1 MAYTTTA
8 SVDYAQTAY
17 DRLAYFAY
25 RPELYYDRAV
35 EVKPTRQAMPGAT
48 VVFTIQNDLPIAS
61 TALNESTDL
70 TPVAMSDSQ
79 VSIALAEYGNVT
91 VTTAKLRG
99 EAFVEIDPI
108 QANVIGYN
116 AGVSI
121 DEIAKN
127 IAQAGT
133 NVDYSANTVTGG
145 TQPTSRASITPGCTF
160 SAANVRLEKAR
171 LRRAN
176 VPTFGGAYVAY
187 IHPDVSYDLMGQTG
201 TNTWTDPHT
210 YSQPDEIWQGEIGMF
225 QGVRFIETP
234 RAPWFGNAGS
244 SPTTTSVYGTL
255 FLGRQALAKAHSI
268 VDGNGENPHIVP
280 GPVTDY
286 LRRFLPLGW
295 YHLVGYGVFRQAALR
310 RVESSSSI
318 DDGTDSGQD
327 NSVVYTATANS
338 GSTITFTAAQATFL
352 QGITSTGTTVTVTG
366 AGITAPVV
374 ILTINDATGVVTL
387 VADTGGAIGTLTNTA
402 YTFSWTEN
410 Q

>member
-1 MAYTTTA
+1 MATAITGATTTA

-25 RPELYYDRAV
+25 RPELYYDRCV
-35 EVKPTRQAMPGAT
+35 EVKPTRQSMPGST

-61 TALNESTDL
+61 TALNESTDV

-79 VSIALAEYGNVT
+79 VSIALGEYGNAT

-108 QANVIGYN
+108 VANVVGYN

-121 DEIAKN
+121 DEIAKVPF
-127 IAQAGT
+127 QTGT
-133 NVDYSANTVTGG
+133 NVDYAQGKTT
-145 TQPTSRASITPGCTF
+145 TTPTARNQIAPTDTF
-160 SAANVRLEKAR
+160 TAANVRLEKAR

-187 IHPDVSYDLMGQTG
+187 MHPDVAYDLMGETG
-201 TNTWTDPHT
+201 SASWTDPHT

-244 SPTTTSVYGTL
+244 SPTTTSVYGTV
-255 FLGRQALAKAHSI
+255 FLGRQAVAKAHSI
-268 VDGNGENPHIVP
+268 VDGNGENPHVVP

-295 YHLVGYGVFRQAALR
+295 YHLVGYSIFRQSALR
-310 RVESSSSI
+310 RVESASSI
-318 DDGTDSGQD
+318 DDG
-327 NSVVYTATANS
+327 
-338 GSTITFTAAQATFL
+338 L
-352 QGITSTGTTVTVTG
+352 Q
-366 AGITAPVV
+366 P
-374 ILTINDATGVVTL
+374 
-387 VADTGGAIGTLTNTA
+387 AID
-402 YTFSWTEN
+402 

>member
-17 DRLAYFAY
+17 DRLAFFAY

-35 EVKPTRQAMPGAT
+35 EVKPTRQSMPGAT

-79 VSIALAEYGNVT
+79 VSVALAEYGNVT

-108 QANVIGYN
+108 QANVVGYN
-116 AGVSI
+116 AAVSI
-121 DEIAKN
+121 DEIAKL

-133 NVDYSANTVTGG
+133 TVDYAAG
-145 TQPTSRASITPGCTF
+145 TAGVPAYSRASITPGSTF
-160 SAANVRLEKAR
+160 GSANVRLEKAR

-187 IHPDVSYDLMGQTG
+187 IHPDVSYDLQGQTG

-210 YSQPDEIWQGEIGMF
+210 YSQPDEIWQGEIGQF

-255 FLGRQALAKAHSI
+255 FMGRQALCKAHSI
-268 VDGNGENPHIVP
+268 VDGNGDNPHIVP

-318 DDGTDSGQD
+318 DDGTDTGSD
-327 NSVVYTATANS
+327 NQVTYTASAAS
-338 GSTITFTAAQATFL
+338 GSTITISTANATFL
-352 QGITSTGTTVTVTG
+352 QTITSTTTVNVTG

-374 ILTINDATGVVTL
+374 ILSLNTGTGVITL
-387 VADTGGAIGTLTNTA
+387 VADTGGVLGTLTATA
-402 YTFSWTEN
+402 YTFSWSLD